1 MAWWVLLLI
10 QVGLQIVSGLLA
22 NKPNAKAEKSVDMPQ
37 NDGSTPIPVIFGEC
51 LVKGATVI
59 DYFDFKAVPIK
70 IRNPATFFLTKIT
83 VGYKYYLGMVFGI
96 GWGKTPQT
104 NSGVTLHEI
113 FIDNRSIWT
122 GTAEFND
129 VTPVYINRPSF
140 FGAEK
145 QEGGINVK
153 IIFYNGEDTG
163 AGVAPQTPNTYW
175 EAQRG
180 LVMPEYQDLCY
191 AVWQGPSQGNL
202 PLIYGGALSGY
213 IGNAARLWPIS
224 FRVVRQPSCFGGGTA
239 DNPGDTPGSIGNHA
253 NPIDCLYEVLTSTD
267 FGAGIPAAQINT
279 SNFSDAE
286 LDCWSEGLGFSY
298 LWTSASPV
306 EEMVAEILRF
316 VDAAIYTDLQTGK
329 IEIKLVRAETPSL
342 TLTNDDFIEIES
354 FTRGAWEDTKNEV
367 RVTFPDHTKVDFE
380 NSTAYWHELANRQIQ
395 GATDAVEIT
404 YQGCVS
410 SAQANRLAARDG
422 RVYATPLAKLSGR
435 LDRKAWTLVPGS
447 TFYFTWTEQGITNM
461 AMRVANVKLGTLIDG
476 SISINAVEDIFAA
489 GEATY
494 GSPATTIWTDPLA
507 ADAEDSTYGGAG
519 EIPYWM
525 QRDDSPRVFGV
536 SSRPDDAHI
545 SYDGS
550 LNTNVDVL
558 NADFTPTGTLDAALD
573 QLSGTDYDT
582 TGFLVEA
589 VTEADRIVA
598 GTSATIAT
606 EGAALALIGDPSS
619 NSQEWIAFESITDNE
634 DGTVT
639 LDNVW
644 RGLMDTP
651 PRDHAAGTR
660 VWFFADGNSM
670 FVRPLGN
677 AESITF
683 EALNRTMRDQLT
695 TDEATNRAYT
705 TQRRA
710 YRPLP
715 PYYVLLGGSYTNEE
729 QSTGDVV
736 LTWREHSR
744 LTQLQVM
751 KQSATTETAESGV
764 TYEIDIYNDSGGTPS
779 LLRAVTALATPTYTY
794 TNADELADLGAAALA
809 DRLRFDI
816 YSMRDSVRSL
826 YVWYRYVYRVS
837 PGSFGNSN
845 WILPAQVFN
854 DPQVSSAESG
864 WDELGVQVFDDERH

>member
-51 LVKGATVI
+51 LIKGATII

-129 VTPVYINRPSF
+129 VTPVYINKPSF
-140 FGAEK
+140 FGSPK

-175 EAQRG
+175 EGQRG

-202 PLIYGGALSGY
+202 PPIYGGALSGY

-224 FRVVRQPSCFGGGTA
+224 FRVVRQPSCFGGGTV

-279 SNFSDAE
+279 SNFGDAE
-286 LDCWSEGLGFSY
+286 LTCWSEGLGFSY

-306 EEMVAEILRF
+306 EEMVSEILRF
-316 VDAAIYTDLQTGK
+316 VDGAIYTDLQTGK

-342 TLTNDDFIEIES
+342 TFTNDDFIEIES

-422 RVYATPLAKLSGR
+422 RVYATPLAKLSGK
-435 LDRKAWTLVPGS
+435 LDRKGWTLVPGS

-461 AMRVANVKLGTLIDG
+461 AMRVANVRLGTLIDG
-476 SISINAVEDIFAA
+476 TISINAVEDIFAA

-507 ADAEDSTYGGAG
+507 GEAVDAPFSAVG
-519 EIPYWM
+519 EIPYFI
-525 QRDDSPRVFGV
+525 QRDSTPRIFGV
-536 SSRPDDAHI
+536 AERPDATHI
-545 SYDGS
+545 AYDGAIDGETDS
-550 LNTNVDVL
+550 L
-558 NADFTPTGTLDAALD
+558 NADFAPSGTLQAALD

-582 TGFLVEA
+582 TGFIVESMTDPD
-589 VTEADRIVA
+589 VIEAGSA
-598 GTSATIAT
+598 ATIAN
-606 EGAALALIGDPSS
+606 EGAGLAIIGSPSS
-619 NSQEWIAFESITDNE
+619 LTHEFIAFESVTDNE

-660 VWFFADGNSM
+660 VWFFSGTFAPFFKALSSGAT
-670 FVRPLGN
+670 VR
-677 AESITF
+677 F
-683 EALNRTMRDQLT
+683 EALTRTMRDQLT
-695 TDEATNRAYT
+695 TDEATNNDITIASRAL
-705 TQRRA
+705 
-710 YRPLP
+710 RPLP
-715 PYYVLLGGSYTNEE
+715 PYYVLLGGSYTNER
-729 QSTGDVV
+729 QDTGDVV

-744 LTQLQVM
+744 LTQTQII
-751 KQSATTETAESGV
+751 KQSGTTTAAESGV
-764 TYEIDIYNDSGGTPS
+764 TYELDIYGEDGTT
-779 LLRAVTALATPTYTY
+779 LLRNVTGLSSPTYTY
-794 TNADELADLGAAALA
+794 TNANELSDTGAASLQL
-809 DRLRFDI
+809 RLLFKM
-816 YSMRDSVRSL
+816 YSKRDGYRSL
-826 YVWYRYVYRVS
+826 YPWERNVYRVD
-837 PGSFGNSN
+837 
-845 WILPAQVFN
+845 PAEF
-854 DPQVSSAESG
+854 DSAVLHNGDYVIHNGDLVIST
-864 WDELGVQVFDDERH
+864 